1 MTEISEGQLQAL
13 FGAHQQPRMSP
24 EQQAHIEAVSK
35 ALHDAQM
42 LAYAQVQFFAP
53 ILCDCDRYYEPGA
66 PRPPQMGCVVHG
78 HVQVDQDGAVLM
90 FGIPDK
96 W

>member
-1 MTEISEGQLQAL
+1 MTEISEEQLAQMFGQA
-13 FGAHQQPRMSP
+13 PRMTP
-24 EQQAHIEAVSK
+24 AQEEHAKAVHQAT
-35 ALHDAQM
+35 HDAQM

-53 ILCDCDRYYEPGA
+53 ILCDCTPRFTWGE
-66 PRPPQMGCVVHG
+66 PRPPQLGCVVHG
-78 HVQVDQDGAVLM
+78 HIQTEHDGRVLM